1 MSFPARPATIPPTLP
16 EWDPAWSRIVET
28 ESSDGTH
35 SFHVLDTLAAL
46 RAQGC
51 EPTGTIVAL
60 HGNPTWS
67 YLWRH
72 LARATVEA
80 AGRPGQR
87 IWRVIAP
94 DQLDMGFSERL
105 EHETLPKPHGPEVRR
120 ISQRIDDL
128 DAVVGTLLAEVD
140 GGDRGSAGD
149 HPIVTIGHDWGG
161 VLSLGWA
168 ARSRDLVSAAI
179 SLNTAVH
186 QPEDAP
192 IPAPLRA
199 ALAGPM
205 LPTATVL
212 TDWFLRVTLRLGDLA
227 PEVRDAFRMPYETRE
242 LRHGIGGF
250 VADIPV
256 DEKHP
261 SHAELQ
267 RTGEDI
273 AAFDR
278 PALLVWGPKDP
289 VFLERYLRDL
299 RGRLPQADIHRFE
312 QGSHLVSEDFDV
324 AGVVVDWLT
333 AQFPVAAPASPTESA
348 SRESTQPGQAPTASA
363 AAGSTGPGADAD
375 ATTANARPITAILD
389 ARRDDD
395 AVASVDCSRTP
406 VQQVSWRRLWHVT
419 TSIAQGLRD
428 LGVRPGDRVSML
440 VPPGNDLTAALYAC
454 LKIGAVAVVADAG
467 LGPRGMTRAVTSA
480 DPQWIIG
487 ELPGLGLARAF
498 DWPGRRISV
507 RPLGPVRRRL
517 LSVETSLTE
526 LARTEH
532 RAEPPT
538 PEPDADAA
546 ILFTSGSTGPAKG
559 VRYTHGDISSLAAV
573 LTRVFNVTEGT
584 GLVAGF
590 PPFALLGPAIG
601 ATSVTP
607 DMSVTKPR
615 TLTATAIADAIIAG
629 EATMVF
635 ASPAAY
641 RNVAATASAL
651 SAEQRAACAGVELV
665 LSAGAPV
672 PLDLMD
678 AIAGV
683 FPHAEIHSPYGMT
696 EGLLLTD
703 IDREGVRAAASAT
716 VRDATTA
723 GTTPDRSTGPGIA
736 DPTSAPARRDLGV
749 CVGRPIDGVELALAP
764 IDASGTPTETLVRG
778 AEAQGRLGELVVSA
792 AHIKTGYDRLWRT
805 TAQSAR
811 DDLDGR
817 TWHRTNDIGHIDSA
831 GRVWLEGRLQ
841 HVVTTPRGPVGPG
854 ALEALIDEDAQV
866 TRSAV
871 VGVGPTGTQALVA
884 VLDAE
889 GTELSPG
896 LAPLD
901 LSARLRARVAEVDGH
916 DLSAVL
922 VAPSF
927 PTDIRHNSKID
938 RSRLAAWADHV
949 LSGGSVRRH
958 P

>member
-1 MSFPARPATIPPTLP
+1 MRFPARPATIPPTLP
-16 EWDPAWSRIVET
+16 EWDPAWSRIIDAET
-28 ESSDGTH
+28 SDGTH

-46 RAQGC
+46 RAEGC
-51 EPTGTIVAL
+51 EPSGTILAL

-80 AGRPGQR
+80 AAPGSDGTPSTR
-87 IWRVIAP
+87 VWRVIAP

-105 EHETLPKPHGPEVRR
+105 GHESLPKPHGPEVRR
-120 ISQRIDDL
+120 ISQRIDDF
-128 DAVVGTLLAEVD
+128 DSVVRTLLAETD
-140 GGDRGSAGD
+140 GS
-149 HPIVTIGHDWGG
+149 HPVVTIGHDWGG

-168 ARSRDLVSAAI
+168 ARNTDLVSASI

-186 QPEDAP
+186 QPDDAP

-199 ALAGPM
+199 TLAGPM

-212 TDWFLRVTLRLGDLA
+212 TDWFLRVTLRLGDLD
-227 PEVRDAFRMPYETRE
+227 PEIRDAFRAPYATPSH
-242 LRHGIGGF
+242 RHGVGGF

-256 DEKHP
+256 DDRHP
-261 SHAELQ
+261 SHPELQ
-267 RTGEDI
+267 RIGADI
-273 AAFDR
+273 AALDH

-299 RGRLPQADIHRFE
+299 RQRLPQADIHRFE

-324 AGVVVDWLT
+324 SGVVIDWLA
-333 AQFPVAAPASPTESA
+333 AQFPPEHP
-348 SRESTQPGQAPTASA
+348 PQALPTAPSA
-363 AAGSTGPGADAD
+363 ADARPTAGD
-375 ATTANARPITAILD
+375 ARPITAILD

-395 AVASVDCSRTP
+395 GIASVDFSHTP
-406 VQQVSWRRLWHVT
+406 PQQISWRRLWHVT
-419 TSIAQGLRD
+419 TSIAHGLTE

-440 VPPGNDLTAALYAC
+440 VPPGNNLTAALYAC

-467 LGPRGMTRAVTSA
+467 LGPRGMTRATTSA

-498 DWPGRRISV
+498 NWPGRRISV
-507 RPLGPVRRRL
+507 TPLGAVQRRL
-517 LSVETSLTE
+517 FAVETSLTE

-532 RAEPPT
+532 RGQLPAV
-538 PEPDADAA
+538 EPDADAA

-559 VRYTHGDISSLAAV
+559 VRYTHSDISALAAV
-573 LTRVFNVTEGT
+573 LTRAFHVGEGT

-601 ATSVTP
+601 ASSVTP
-607 DMSVTKPR
+607 DMSVTRPK
-615 TLTATAIADAIIAG
+615 TLTATAIADAVIAG
-629 EATMVF
+629 RATMVF

-641 RNVAATASAL
+641 RNVADTASAL
-651 SAEQRAACAGVELV
+651 TAEQRAACARVELV

-678 AIAGV
+678 SIAEV
-683 FPHAEIHSPYGMT
+683 FPAASIHSPYGMT

-703 IDREGVRAAASAT
+703 IDRDEVDRATGSTTT
-716 VRDATTA
+716 VA
-723 GTTPDRSTGPGIA
+723 GE
-736 DPTSAPARRDLGV
+736 ARPNLGV
-749 CVGRPIDGVELALAP
+749 CVGRPIDGVELALAE
-764 IDASGTPTETLVRG
+764 IDDTGTPSQTLLRG
-778 AEAQGRLGELVVSA
+778 PQARGRLGELVVSA
-792 AHIKTGYDRLWRT
+792 AHIKAGYDRLWHT

-817 TWHRTNDIGHIDSA
+817 QWHRTNDIGHIDDD

-854 ALEALIDEDAQV
+854 ALEALIDEDPQV
-866 TRSAV
+866 SRSAV
-871 VGVGPTGTQALVA
+871 VGIGPRGTQALVA

-889 GTELSPG
+889 GTDLSPG
-896 LAPLD
+896 LAPLN
-901 LSARLRARVAEVDGH
+901 LSARLRAQVAQRDGH

-938 RSRLAAWADHV
+938 RSRLAVWADHV
-949 LSGGSVRRH
+949 LAGGSVRRRV
-958 P
+958 